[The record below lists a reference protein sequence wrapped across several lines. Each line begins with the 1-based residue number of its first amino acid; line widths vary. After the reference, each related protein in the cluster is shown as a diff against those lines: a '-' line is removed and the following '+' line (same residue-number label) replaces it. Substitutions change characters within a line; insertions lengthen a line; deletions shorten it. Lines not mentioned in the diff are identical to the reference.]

1 MESLSEPRLRDP
13 RTPVCG
19 SLSVTV
25 LTRDRKIMASVI
37 DISEKGLGLL
47 FHEGEDINAGDFIK
61 VSGKE
66 AMVRWALPVHGGLAS
81 GVRLL

>member
-1 MESLSEPRLRDP
+1 MESSTEPKLRDP

-25 LTRDRKIMASVI
+25 LSRGCKITASVI

-47 FHEGEDINAGDFIK
+47 FHEGEDVNPGDFIS

-66 AMVRWALPVHGGLAS
+66 AMVRWTLPVHGGLAS

>member
-1 MESLSEPRLRDP
+1 MRDP

-25 LTRDRKIMASVI
+25 LTRDRKIVANVI
-37 DISEKGLGLL
+37 DVSEKGLGLL
-47 FHEGEDINAGDFIK
+47 FHEGEDINPGDFIT

-66 AMVRWALPVHGGLAS
+66 AMVRWVLPIHGGLAS
-81 GVRLL
+81 GVRIL